1 MCVCVCVCV
10 GVIELTYGT
19 VQGYSRVATMAK
31 KQGIEAGG
39 LAMVGM
45 EGVGGGGGKA
55 KEVVEATSWRS
66 SPIGSRP
73 TTRSRAKE
81 PFEPPS
87 SCICCRSA
95 VVRMAD
101 RSYTS
106 GDETRACLLSRGR
119 AQGQGQVVRNK
130 P

>member
-45 EGVGGGGGKA
+45 EGVGGGGG
-55 KEVVEATSWRS
+55 ESQ
-66 SPIGSRP
+66 GG
-73 TTRSRAKE
+73 
-81 PFEPPS
+81 
-87 SCICCRSA
+87 CRSNKLEIITNWVPPYDAQPSEGA
-95 VVRMAD
+95 V
-101 RSYTS
+101 
-106 GDETRACLLSRGR
+106 RAAIELYLL
-119 AQGQGQVVRNK
+119 